1 MGSSRA
7 GVADMLE
14 GRDGLGPEGR
24 CQDRWTQKSYLEEPA
39 PNHSWPDGKP
49 SGLPLGGELPVTG
62 GVRVDGE
69 QSLGRDAER
78 ECVGGW
84 AVGTHLLA

>member
-7 GVADMLE
+7 GVAGMLK
-14 GRDGLGPEGR
+14 GRDGLGPEGQ

-39 PNHSWPDGKP
+39 PNRSWPDGKP
-49 SGLPLGGELPVTG
+49 GLLSGSELPITG

-78 ECVGGW
+78 ECVDGW
-84 AVGTHLLA
+84 AVDTHLLP